1 MLPHGKVKRQR
12 ERERERERER
22 DQVREK
28 ETGRLK
34 TEKDERGKKGGR
46 VQRS

>member
-12 ERERERERER
+12 ERERGRER

-28 ETGRLK
+28 ETGRLARK
-34 TEKDERGKKGGR
+34 IKEERKVEGYR
-46 VQRS
+46 DRSS